1 MEWINCNRD
10 IFRKAIRILA
20 SRRFNLKKK
29 KKKRE
34 TTIEIL
40 PDSVSNVFV
49 QSNTFAT
56 SWQFLRGSRRNKHGH
71 ELITRAYWCIQSLK
85 FRRFY
90 DEHRN
95 EFAELQRTFP
105 SPLRSSYHSHA
116 FPRCLI
122 NHRKMMFRSNS
133 VSTANLA
140 YPFL

>member
-29 KKKRE
+29 KNDDRNPPWFRFKCIRAEQHVCYVVAVFARLSSKQTRTRINHESVLMYSKFEISTVLRRASKR
-34 TTIEIL
+34 I
-40 PDSVSNVFV
+40 
-49 QSNTFAT
+49 
-56 SWQFLRGSRRNKHGH
+56 RG
-71 ELITRAYWCIQSLK
+71 TA
-85 FRRFY
+85 
-90 DEHRN
+90 
-95 EFAELQRTFP
+95 TFP